1 MCLNMILN
9 VKWFKLGLVG
19 SLDDIFAIK
28 DGHYNNKSGQF
39 GLISDI
45 AD

>member
-1 MCLNMILN
+1 MYLNMMFNDLI
-9 VKWFKLGLVG
+9 VG